1 MDHKFVAVCVLVV
14 CTPNHCWYN
23 CRKKELVSHEYTMCL
38 SGSGSFDIKSKFYM
52 SLEDVKNGFA
62 EILSIRTITWTVFWL
77 IGGKKFDILFAL
89 NKGII
94 FYYIASSTHLW
105 VSQYETFSFCC
116 IQLTYCLHI
125 IHIFDFGSGF
135 RWIILILLMALTQ
148 CCLIIYFND
157 CLGVP
162 I

>member
-1 MDHKFVAVCVLVV
+1 MDRNFVVLCVLVV

-23 CRKKELVSHEYTMCL
+23 CLQKELVSHEYTMCL
-38 SGSGSFDIKSKFYM
+38 SGSRSFDIKSKFYM

-105 VSQYETFSFCC
+105 VSKNFFIWLYTIDILFASYSYIWLWFRISINHTNFTIGSDAMLLKC
-116 IQLTYCLHI
+116 I
-125 IHIFDFGSGF
+125 F
-135 RWIILILLMALTQ
+135 
-148 CCLIIYFND
+148 
-157 CLGVP
+157 
-162 I
+162 